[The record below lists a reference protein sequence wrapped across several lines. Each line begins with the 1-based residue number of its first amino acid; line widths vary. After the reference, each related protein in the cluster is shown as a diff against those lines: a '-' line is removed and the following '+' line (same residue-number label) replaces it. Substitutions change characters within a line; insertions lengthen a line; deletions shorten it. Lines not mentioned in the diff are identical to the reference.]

1 MAHIAGHTNSTFEG
15 GYLQS
20 DVPGI
25 LTFPPELGATQGLS
39 NYMGFEPFRIVG
51 GFGSQRDRQQDYESA
66 SDPIFLPVPTGIG
79 TNYTQGWNQE
89 NVGATSS
96 AIGSAA
102 SGAQIDQMGTMSD
115 MGGTS
120 TGVVGQTNLQNIV
133 RNAAAGKATEGVGWG
148 SISNFVQSLAPSK
161 EDAFKGLGVAATGLI
176 GDAVGQPLMQGLTG
190 TATMSESMVTFSGPS
205 YREFT
210 FPFSLKA
217 SSRDERDVIQRIIR
231 RFKGASAAEQIASTG
246 YRIYALPFVFEIKY
260 YFKSG
265 ENQFMNRIGMCALT
279 NLGINY
285 GGDRFSTFDD
295 GMPVQI
301 DLSLAFKEIELL
313 DKQRVL
319 AGY

>member
-1 MAHIAGHTNSTFEG
+1 MA
-15 GYLQS
+15 
-20 DVPGI
+20 I

-39 NYMGFEPFRIVG
+39 NYMGFEAFRIVG

-66 SDPIFLPVPTGIG
+66 ADPIFLPIPTGVG
-79 TNYTQGWNQE
+79 TSYTQGWNQE
-89 NVGATSS
+89 NIGATSS
-96 AIGSAA
+96 ALGSQA
-102 SGAQIDQMGTMSD
+102 SGVELQAGSGAPGDRGTAS
-115 MGGTS
+115 
-120 TGVVGQTNLQNIV
+120 LQDVV
-133 RNAAAGKATEGVGWG
+133 RNAVSGQGTEGVGWG
-148 SISNFVQSLAPSK
+148 SISNFIQKLQPSK

-190 TATMSESMVTFSGPS
+190 TASMSESMVTFSGPS
-205 YREFT
+205 YREFS

-217 SSRDERDVIQRIIR
+217 SGIDERNVINDIIT
-231 RFKGASAAEQIASTG
+231 RFKACSAAEQIASTG

-260 YFKSG
+260 YFKASD
-265 ENQFMNRIGMCALT
+265 NRFMNRIGMCALT
-279 NLGINY
+279 SLGINY

-295 GMPVQI
+295 GMPVQV